1 MKTGSLTVVGTGIRS
16 VGQLTMESIV
26 CIKQADKVFYVVSE
40 PIAESLIQ
48 GLNPSAE
55 SLQGYYVQ
63 GKPRLQTYKEF
74 VDRIMESVRDGKR
87 TCAAFYGHP
96 GVFVL
101 PSHAAVRQARSEG
114 YEARMLPGISA
125 EDCLFADLG
134 VDPAASGCQ
143 TYDATDF
150 VMHRRKLDP
159 SSSVILWQIGV
170 VGHWTYEQTGYANL
184 GLPLVLEKLSEYYR
198 PDHTVVVYA
207 AAVLPGCEPMIQPIL
222 LSQLASAPL
231 STSSTLYIPPAQPAI
246 PDRDMYQR
254 LGLPFT
260 F

>member
-1 MKTGSLTVVGTGIRS
+1 MQTGSLTIVGTGIRS
-16 VGQLTMESIV
+16 VGQLTTESIV
-26 CIKQADKVFYVVSE
+26 CIQRAEKVFYVVSE
-40 PIAESLIQ
+40 PIAETLIQ
-48 GLNPSAE
+48 RLNPSAE
-55 SLQGYYVQ
+55 SLQGYYVH

-74 VDRIMESVRDGKR
+74 VDRIMGSVRDGRR
-87 TCAAFYGHP
+87 TCAVFYGHP

-143 TYDATDF
+143 VYDATDF
-150 VMHRRKLDP
+150 VMHQRRLDP
-159 SSSVILWQIGV
+159 SCSIILWQIGV
-170 VGHWTYEQTGYANL
+170 VGHWTFQQTGYANS
-184 GLPLVLEKLSEYYR
+184 GLPLLLEKLSQYYR
-198 PDHTVVVYA
+198 PDHTVVVYE
-207 AAVLPGCEPMIQPIL
+207 AAVLPGCEPVIQPVL
-222 LSQLASAPL
+222 LSQLPCARL
-231 STSSTLYIPPAQPAI
+231 STGSTLYIPPSQPTV
-246 PDRDMYQR
+246 PDRNMYLR

>member
-1 MKTGSLTVVGTGIRS
+1 MGTGIRS
-16 VGQLTMESIV
+16 VGQLTIESIV
-26 CIKQADKVFYVVSE
+26 CIKQADKVFYIVSE

-48 GLNPSAE
+48 RLNPSAE
-55 SLQGYYVQ
+55 SLQGLYAH
-63 GKPRLQTYKEF
+63 GKPRLQTYQDC
-74 VDRIMESVRDGKR
+74 VDRIMGSVRDGKR

-114 YEARMLPGISA
+114 YAARMLPGISA

-143 TYDATDF
+143 VYDATDF

-159 SSSVILWQIGV
+159 SCSVILWQIGV
-170 VGHWTYEQTGYANL
+170 VGHWTYQQTGYANL
-184 GLPLVLEKLSEYYR
+184 GLPLVLEKLSEYYS
-198 PDHTVVVYA
+198 PDHTVVVYE
-207 AAVLPGCEPMIQPIL
+207 AAVLPGCEPVIQPVL
-222 LSQLASAPL
+222 LSQLPSAAL
-231 STSSTLYIPPAQPAI
+231 SAGSTLYIPPAQATVPDI
-246 PDRDMYQR
+246 PMYQR
-254 LGLPFT
+254 LGLPFA